1 MAKIKVKAKARKGVI
16 KIKALV
22 KHPMETGLRKKKGKI
37 VPANHITDLIITIN
51 GSEVVVADVGSSVSK
66 NPYFQFRVFGK
77 KGDEVV
83 LSYIDNNGKTG
94 ESKSKSK

>member
-37 VPANHITDLIITIN
+37 VPANYITDLIITIN
-51 GSEVVVADVGSSVSK
+51 GSEVVTADVGSSVSK
-66 NPYFQFRVFGK
+66 NPYFQFRVSGN

-83 LSYIDNNGKTG
+83 LSYTDNNGKTG